1 MAFVKRMV
9 RKPKQIA
16 LVVVVSA
23 AVGVVVALNTQK
35 EYTASVVLAPEMSGG
50 GMGLSSSISD
60 MASNFGIDLGSA
72 SKGLD
77 AIYPEIY
84 PELFTS
90 YDFIRSLFN
99 VPVRTKENNKEVT
112 YLNHLIYDTKIPFWD
127 YPKAW
132 IISKMEAGER
142 AKSKAAAGKSDPF
155 RLSQDDYELCD
166 NITSSIKCL
175 VDKKTSVITITT
187 TDSDPLVAAIL
198 ADTLQRRLQAYVT
211 DYRTKKSRQDCAYY
225 QKLYE
230 EAQGKYKKVQKEYA
244 TYCDANQNVV
254 LESYQVQRDEL
265 ENELQL
271 AFNTMSQF
279 KTQLQAAEAK
289 VQERT
294 PAFTIISE
302 PKMPYKSSSMPRK
315 YIVVLFVMLGC
326 AVYFGRM
333 LYKEMR
339 NGAPAAA
346 EATEEEAPA
355 EAVEAKETFGETAAD
370 GHDD

>member
-16 LVVVVSA
+16 LVAVISA

-35 EYTASVVLAPEMSGG
+35 QYTASVVLAPEMSGG

-90 YDFIRSLFN
+90 YDFIRSLFT
-99 VPVRTKENNKEVT
+99 VPVRTKEDNKEKT
-112 YLNHLIYDTKIPFWD
+112 YLDHLIKDTKIPFWD

-132 IISKMEAGER
+132 LIAKLEAGER
-142 AKSKAAAGKSDPF
+142 AKNKAAAGKADPF

-166 NITSSIKCL
+166 NITNNIKCL

-198 ADTLQRRLQAYVT
+198 ADTLQRRLQTYVT

-230 EAQGKYKKVQKEYA
+230 ESQAKYKKVQKEYA
-244 TYCDANQNVV
+244 TFCDANQNVV
-254 LESYQVQRDEL
+254 LESVKVHTDEL

-294 PAFTIISE
+294 PAFTIVSE

-315 YIVVLFVMLGC
+315 FIVLLFIILGC
-326 AVYFGRM
+326 GGYFGWM
-333 LYKEMR
+333 LYKEMK
-339 NGAPAAA
+339 AAK
-346 EATEEEAPA
+346 TNAPA
-355 EAVEAKETFGETAAD
+355 EAEDNAAEVSSEEEPSADEAGKEKEE
-370 GHDD
+370 